1 VPAVIPEQRQ
11 FPRKVFKT
19 RALVASQGRKPVEG
33 RTLDLS
39 AEGVSV
45 SLADPVEEG
54 QAVYV
59 RFDIFSDGKTSTITA
74 EAKVKYCIFSQG
86 EFKVGCQFVG
96 LDRDAAK
103 AVSLYLR

>member
-1 VPAVIPEQRQ
+1 L
-11 FPRKVFKT
+11 KT
-19 RALVASQGRKPVEG
+19 RALVAVQGHPLVEG

-54 QAVYV
+54 QGVYI
-59 RFDIFSDGKTSTITA
+59 RFDIFSDGKSSTITA
-74 EAKVKYCIFSQG
+74 EAKAKYCIFSQG
-86 EFKVGCQFVG
+86 EFKVGFQFVG

-103 AVSLYLR
+103 VVSLYLR